1 MQRMDIAHGFNRI
14 EVLPQMIWPDI
25 FGGLSGIL
33 LYGAMLTDDLTAIRG
48 DYDRVTI
55 SYSRY

>member
-1 MQRMDIAHGFNRI
+1 MDIAHGFNRI